1 MRTIQIIFPLLLL
14 VLASCAGVNRSG
26 FDPAEYERLNIT
38 CTVLGPVDFEIIPFR
53 NGPLLRAFVPVRVE
67 APVASTATIR
77 LILASGAVKSY
88 SGPKQGAT
96 WREMG
101 SKQEIE
107 VFRNR
112 ASGEYYFAL
121 AQHRGS

>member
-1 MRTIQIIFPLLLL
+1 MRTIQIILTLLL
-14 VLASCAGVNRSG
+14 VALTSCAGVNRSG
-26 FDPAEYERLNIT
+26 FDPAEYERLKIT

-67 APVASTATIR
+67 APVAPKAPIR

-96 WREMG
+96 WRENG
-101 SKQEIE
+101 SKQEVE

-112 ASGEYYFAL
+112 ASGEYYL
-121 AQHRGS
+121 ASAQP